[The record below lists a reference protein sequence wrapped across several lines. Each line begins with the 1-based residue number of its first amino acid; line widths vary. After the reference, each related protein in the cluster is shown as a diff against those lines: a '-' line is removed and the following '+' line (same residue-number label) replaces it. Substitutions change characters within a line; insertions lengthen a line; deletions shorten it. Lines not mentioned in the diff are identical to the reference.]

1 MRRMSRVGL
10 SIPLLL
16 LGAVITGCGGSSGT
30 SSVAPISAPPA
41 QTPAHVLP
49 MLATRTLPDLDHS
62 DRDLGLPVLAAEG
75 PKGGE
80 LDARLA
86 DWSYKGGSEREFK
99 GGSPSQYLDV
109 VSRTLMFGSAAGAH
123 DFVEF
128 VRTHP
133 GTYVGALRRAE
144 PVSADGR
151 NGYLLVARGCG
162 CHRETPLML
171 YVGSNGKRVT
181 WLMANGPQVTPGS
194 TLQLAARAP

>member
-1 MRRMSRVGL
+1 MS
-10 SIPLLL
+10 SP
-16 LGAVITGCGGSSGT
+16 ATT
-30 SSVAPISAPPA
+30 EPAP
-41 QTPAHVLP
+41 HVLP
-49 MLATRTLPDLDHS
+49 MLATTTLPDLDHS

-80 LDARLA
+80 LDAHLA
-86 DWSYKGGSEREFK
+86 DWSYKDGSEREFK

-109 VSRTLMFGSAAGAH
+109 VSRTLVFGSAAGAR

-133 GTYVGALRRAE
+133 GTYVGALRLAE

-151 NGYLLVARGCG
+151 EGYLLVARGCG

-171 YVGSNGKRVT
+171 YVASKGKRVT

>member
-1 MRRMSRVGL
+1 V
-10 SIPLLL
+10 
-16 LGAVITGCGGSSGT
+16 
-30 SSVAPISAPPA
+30 
-41 QTPAHVLP
+41 
-49 MLATRTLPDLDHS
+49 
-62 DRDLGLPVLAAEG
+62 
-75 PKGGE
+75 
-80 LDARLA
+80 
-86 DWSYKGGSEREFK
+86 
-99 GGSPSQYLDV
+99 
-109 VSRTLMFGSAAGAH
+109 FGSAAGAR

-133 GTYVGALRRAE
+133 GTYVGVLRDAE

-171 YVGSNGKRVT
+171 YVASKGKRVT